1 MGLAPETESVPKV
14 AFVAPPA
21 DAPTL
26 SGTRISADAVDL
38 TARAVSMGRP
48 HRALPLTAAL
58 ALAAAARIPGTLA
71 AEAARPADGNTPVRL
86 GHPSGVAEVAV
97 DLAAADPPRL
107 ARLTVTRTARRL
119 MEGRV
124 LVPTHRL
131 AGAPD
136 AG

>member
-1 MGLAPETESVPKV
+1 MPKV
-14 AFVAPPA
+14 GFVAPPA

-26 SGTRISADAVDL
+26 SGARLAADSVDL
-38 TARAVSMGRP
+38 TARAISMGRP

-58 ALAAAARIPGTLA
+58 AFAAAARIPGTLA
-71 AEAARPADGNTPVRL
+71 AEAARPADGSLARL

-107 ARLTVTRTARRL
+107 TRLTVTRTARRL

-124 LVPTHRL
+124 LVPTHHL
-131 AGAPD
+131 SGQATHP
-136 AG
+136 